1 MFTAARVSA
10 ARTAAGKRSFATAV
24 TEAANG
30 VKVAAVEKASSAPTA
45 SLTVLVKAGSRFES
59 KEGVANALKNFAF
72 KSTAKRTALG
82 TVRESD
88 LYGGVLSSSLG
99 REHLALSAEFL
110 KGDEAYFLDVLA
122 SFITSAKFTRH
133 EFSEYV
139 APVIESDT
147 AAAAASPAIQ
157 AIELAHNIAFRQGLG
172 ASLYPPSHPNFGLSD
187 IQDYA
192 HSVFTQGNIAVI
204 GTGIEQA
211 KLAEL
216 VSKAFAQAS
225 SAAGPTSP
233 ASKYFGGENR
243 VAGNGPQTA
252 FIGFGTTGAPS
263 AEAAALAAY
272 LSPAPSVKWSQGVS
286 PIAAA
291 LPQGSSVQSVYLPY
305 SDASLVG
312 VLVQGHSAAAVKE
325 AGKVVVDAVKKAA
338 AGASAEEVATAV
350 AKAKFAAA
358 SAADARAGIVDA
370 IGAKIFSGSD
380 ASIAS
385 ALAAF
390 DAVDASAFSKAASS
404 LIASKPTYVAVGDL
418 GALPYADEL
427 GL

>member
-1 MFTAARVSA
+1 
-10 ARTAAGKRSFATAV
+10 
-24 TEAANG
+24 
-30 VKVAAVEKASSAPTA
+30 
-45 SLTVLVKAGSRFES
+45 
-59 KEGVANALKNFAF
+59 
-72 KSTAKRTALG
+72 
-82 TVRESD
+82 
-88 LYGGVLSSSLG
+88 
-99 REHLALSAEFL
+99 
-110 KGDEAYFLDVLA
+110 
-122 SFITSAKFTRH
+122 
-133 EFSEYV
+133 
-139 APVIESDT
+139 
-147 AAAAASPAIQ
+147 
-157 AIELAHNIAFRQGLG
+157 
-172 ASLYPPSHPNFGLSD
+172 LSD

-338 AGASAEEVATAV
+338 AGASAEEVAAAV

-358 SAADARAGIVDA
+358 SAADARAGIVDT
-370 IGAKIFSGSD
+370 IGAKVRFTPYFS
-380 ASIAS
+380 
-385 ALAAF
+385 
-390 DAVDASAFSKAASS
+390 
-404 LIASKPTYVAVGDL
+404 
-418 GALPYADEL
+418 
-427 GL
+427 

>member
-1 MFTAARVSA
+1 MNLL
-10 ARTAAGKRSFATAV
+10 SFISNQFAQSTLIIQFAI
-24 TEAANG
+24 
-30 VKVAAVEKASSAPTA
+30 
-45 SLTVLVKAGSRFES
+45 LTHPR
-59 KEGVANALKNFAF
+59 
-72 KSTAKRTALG
+72 
-82 TVRESD
+82 
-88 LYGGVLSSSLG
+88 
-99 REHLALSAEFL
+99 
-110 KGDEAYFLDVLA
+110 AYFLDVLA

-147 AAAAASPAIQ
+147 AAAAASPAVQ

-172 ASLYPPSHPNFGLSD
+172 ASLYAPSHPNFGLSD
-187 IQDYA
+187 IQDFA
-192 HSVFTQGNIAVI
+192 HSVFTQGNIAVV

-216 VSKAFAQAS
+216 VSKAFAKAS

-252 FIGFGTTGAPS
+252 FIGFGTTGVPS

-312 VLVQGHSAAAVKE
+312 VLVQGHSTAAVKE

-338 AGASAEEVATAV
+338 AGASAEEVAVAV

-358 SAADARAGIVDA
+358 SAADGRAGIVDA
-370 IGAKIFSGSD
+370 VGAKVRFPPITSC
-380 ASIAS
+380 
-385 ALAAF
+385 
-390 DAVDASAFSKAASS
+390 
-404 LIASKPTYVAVGDL
+404 
-418 GALPYADEL
+418 
-427 GL
+427 